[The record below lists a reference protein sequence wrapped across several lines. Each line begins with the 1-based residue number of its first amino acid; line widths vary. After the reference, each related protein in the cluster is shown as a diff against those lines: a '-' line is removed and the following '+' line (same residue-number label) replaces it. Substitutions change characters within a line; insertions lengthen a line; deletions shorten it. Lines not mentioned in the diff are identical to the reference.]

1 LDGYVGIT
9 IDVDRLLADTEVKT
23 GLSLTLEKLD
33 GRGIHADTSVVRRLL
48 AYCRREAKRLFE
60 GVREIWQLVTAL
72 ERLGGYLC
80 VNVGE
85 MKRLLADYI
94 R

>member
-1 LDGYVGIT
+1 LDGYLEIT
-9 IDVDRLLADTEVKT
+9 IDIGRLLADTEAKT
-23 GLSLTLEKLD
+23 DLSLTLEKLD
-33 GRGIHADTSVVRRLL
+33 GRGIHADASVVRRLL
-48 AYCRREAKRLFE
+48 AYGRRDAKRLFE

-72 ERLGGYLC
+72 EKLGRYLC
-80 VNVGE
+80 VNVRE